1 MKISVELCCT
11 GDLFL
16 EILKKEHSVLNQRL
30 ISRDSKPN
38 SWYTFTFEVPQVAP
52 L

>member
-11 GDLFL
+11 GALFL
-16 EILKKEHSVLNQRL
+16 ENEHSVLNQRL

-38 SWYTFTFEVPQVAP
+38 SWYTFTFEVPRVAP